1 MMKSHLAA
9 IVALGLWMSGTAGAT
24 QNGLDVQTA
33 LAAVESAKALALA
46 GRGTLLRVGS
56 ILSSG
61 DNSHDDVIVVLDY
74 PVLREMKPGMVL
86 ILAKLGCEPIDECLI
101 ARRVTQV
108 TEKYGV
114 ETEPYGGAE
123 GLLLTQIKATLLGSV
138 AYAVDLNT
146 GAIRDLRRDHGDPM
160 TASE

>member
-1 MMKSHLAA
+1 M
-9 IVALGLWMSGTAGAT
+9 
-24 QNGLDVQTA
+24 
-33 LAAVESAKALALA
+33 
-46 GRGTLLRVGS
+46 
-56 ILSSG
+56 
-61 DNSHDDVIVVLDY
+61 
-74 PVLREMKPGMVL
+74 
-86 ILAKLGCEPIDECLI
+86 
-101 ARRVTQV
+101 TQV